1 MSKLVV
7 MGTVEFAPG
16 KRDQVLPLLMAH
28 RDRCLKDEPG
38 TLRFEMVLPR
48 EDDSK
53 ILIHEVYQDDAAF
66 ELHRSSPSIAQWRQ
80 ESAGLGVKVLATRCT
95 PVE

>member
-7 MGTVEFAPG
+7 VGTVEVAPG

>member
-7 MGTVEFAPG
+7 VGTVEVAPG

-80 ESAGLGVKVLATRCT
+80 ESAGLAVKVLATRCT

>member
-66 ELHRSSPSIAQWRQ
+66 ALHRSSPSIAQWRQ

>member
-7 MGTVEFAPG
+7 VGTVEVAPG

-66 ELHRSSPSIAQWRQ
+66 ALHRSSPSIAQWRQ

>member
-66 ELHRSSPSIAQWRQ
+66 ELHWSSPSIAQWRQ